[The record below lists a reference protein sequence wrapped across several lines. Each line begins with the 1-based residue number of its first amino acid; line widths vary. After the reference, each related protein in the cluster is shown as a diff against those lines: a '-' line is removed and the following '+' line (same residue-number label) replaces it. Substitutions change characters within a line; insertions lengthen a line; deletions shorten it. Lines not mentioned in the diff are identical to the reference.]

1 MSLWQGEPLVLAS
14 KSSARRALLDAA
26 RIPVVIDS
34 ADIDE
39 RAAEAGAAD
48 GKAAAVLLARAKAMA
63 VAKRR
68 PNDLVLAADQT
79 LDLDGRRF
87 SKPKSI
93 AAAREQLAAL
103 AGRAHMLH
111 SAAAVARGGEIL
123 FETVATA
130 RLTMRPLDGKALDA
144 YLAAVGN
151 DVTTSVGAYRL
162 EGLGV
167 HLFEKIEGDYFTIL
181 GLPLLPLLA
190 YFRGAG
196 LVR

>member
-1 MSLWQGEPLVLAS
+1 VSPWQGGPLVLAS
-14 KSSARRALLDAA
+14 KSIARRALLDAA
-26 RIPVVIDS
+26 GIPVVVDP

-48 GKAAAVLLARAKAMA
+48 GKAAAVLLARTKAAA

-79 LDLDGRRF
+79 LDLEGRRL

-93 AAAREQLAAL
+93 AAAHEQLAAL
-103 AGRAHMLH
+103 AGRTHMLH
-111 SAAAVARGGEIL
+111 SAAAVARGNEIL

-130 RLTMRPLDGKALDA
+130 RLTMRLFDAKFLDA
-144 YLAAVGN
+144 YLAAVGD

-167 HLFEKIEGDYFTIL
+167 HLFEKIEGDHFTIL
-181 GLPLLPLLA
+181 GLPLLSLLA
-190 YFRGAG
+190 YFRSAG
-196 LVR
+196 LAQ

>member
-1 MSLWQGEPLVLAS
+1 VTLWQGGPLVLAS

-26 RIPVVIDS
+26 GIPVVVEP

-39 RAAEAGAAD
+39 RAAEAGAPDAKTAAVILART
-48 GKAAAVLLARAKAMA
+48 KAAA

-68 PNDLVLAADQT
+68 PNELVLGADQT

-93 AAAREQLAAL
+93 AGAREQLAAL
-103 AGRAHMLH
+103 AGRTHLLH
-111 SAAAVARGGEIL
+111 SAAAVARGSEIL

-144 YLAAVGN
+144 YFAAVGS
-151 DVTTSVGAYRL
+151 DATTSVGAYRL

-167 HLFEKIEGDYFTIL
+167 HLFDKIEGDHFTIL
-181 GLPLLPLLA
+181 GLPLLSLLA

-196 LVR
+196 LAR

>member
-1 MSLWQGEPLVLAS
+1 MSLWQGGPLVLAS
-14 KSSARRALLDAA
+14 KSSARRALLEAA
-26 RIPVVIDS
+26 GIPIVVDP

-39 RAAEAGAAD
+39 RASEASAPD
-48 GKAAAVLLARAKAMA
+48 GKAAAVILARTKAAA

-68 PNDLVLAADQT
+68 PNDLVLGADQT
-79 LDLDGRRF
+79 LDLDSRRF
-87 SKPKSI
+87 SKPKSV

-103 AGRAHMLH
+103 AGRTHSLH
-111 SAAAVARGGEIL
+111 SAAAVARGNDVL

-130 RLTMRPLDGKALDA
+130 RLTMRPLDAKSLDA
-144 YLAAVGN
+144 YLAAVGG

-167 HLFEKIEGDYFTIL
+167 HLFEKIEGDHFTIL
-181 GLPLLPLLA
+181 GLPLLALLA

-196 LVR
+196 LLR